1 MIGLG
6 SDKQCKRRWSLKN
19 PDQKGSFKFQQEG
32 PQWVCDMVRLWS
44 DLGAIQQCLHQ
55 RHRLRRRPLLPLHPS
70 LSRQLAGWWHDAG
83 GAADDDGDAILMMMW
98 TWWIWHYV
106 GAIEQLAFFCQ
117 AVISWS
123 ASEAVRGRKHQR
135 WKLPG
140 LHLVHN
146 LHKVL
151 WQQHVFGEIFAMV
164 QLQGLL
170 VRFSENW
177 KWIQA
182 NALVCKYNDNGD
194 DNNRW

>member
-6 SDKQCKRRWSLKN
+6 SDKQCKMRWSLKN

-44 DLGAIQQCLHQ
+44 DLGAIKQCLHQ

-83 GAADDDGDAILMMMW
+83 GAADDDGDAILMMML

-123 ASEAVRGRKHQR
+123 ASEGEKTSKMKIAWSPSGPQSSQGAVAATCFWRDFCNGAASRPISEVLRKLEMNPSKR
-135 WKLPG
+135 FG
-140 LHLVHN
+140 LQV
-146 LHKVL
+146 
-151 WQQHVFGEIFAMV
+151 
-164 QLQGLL
+164 
-170 VRFSENW
+170 
-177 KWIQA
+177 
-182 NALVCKYNDNGD
+182 
-194 DNNRW
+194 

>member
-44 DLGAIQQCLHQ
+44 DLGAIKQCLHQ

-83 GAADDDGDAILMMMW
+83 GAADDDGDAILMMML

-106 GAIEQLAFFCQ
+106 GAIEQLAFLCGK
-117 AVISWS
+117 I
-123 ASEAVRGRKHQR
+123 
-135 WKLPG
+135 
-140 LHLVHN
+140 
-146 LHKVL
+146 
-151 WQQHVFGEIFAMV
+151 
-164 QLQGLL
+164 
-170 VRFSENW
+170 
-177 KWIQA
+177 
-182 NALVCKYNDNGD
+182 LVCAFALFALFALLPFCPSALFALLLFWRSALFALTLFCLLLFENCFCFLLFHCTSNI
-194 DNNRW
+194 